1 MVRPRICRQVHCEPN
16 VNYFKPRGIPLTRL
30 DQVTLAVDELEAIRL
45 HDFQEI
51 EQTLAAEKMNIS
63 QPTFHRTLESARKK
77 VADALV
83 NGKAI
88 KIEGGDY
95 TTKSTRQFGCDD
107 CGFKWDEPRGTG
119 RPSSCPRCSSTL
131 IHRV

>member
-1 MVRPRICRQVHCEPN
+1 VHCEPGF
-16 VNYFKPRGIPLTRL
+16 NYFKPRGVPLAHL
-30 DQVTLAVDELEAIRL
+30 EHIKLGIDEFEAIRL
-45 HDFQEI
+45 RDLQGL
-51 EQTLAAEKMNIS
+51 EQTAAAEKMHIS

-88 KIEGGDY
+88 RIQGGNYKIN
-95 TTKSTRQFGCDD
+95 STSQFICED

-119 RPSSCPRCSSTL
+119 RPNNCPRCSSTL
-131 IHRV
+131 IHRD